1 MITVIY
7 KDFDYARC
15 VKTYRNKSG
24 SRKQYLLIDKINRKV
39 LFSEETLVEH
49 ITKHGM
55 RVTNLQ
61 VKDGLILEINEMI
74 QPIQSIV
81 HGD

>member
-1 MITVIY
+1 M
-7 KDFDYARC
+7 
-15 VKTYRNKSG
+15 
-24 SRKQYLLIDKINRKV
+24 
-39 LFSEETLVEH
+39 EH

-61 VKDGLILEINEMI
+61 VKDGLILEINEII

-81 HGD
+81 QGD

>member
-24 SRKQYLLIDKINRKV
+24 NRKQYLLVDKINRKV
-39 LFSEETLVEH
+39 LFSEETLAEY

-55 RVTNLQ
+55 SVTNLQ

-81 HGD
+81 LEV